1 MRFEVVNGRICVE
14 VVNGRICVTRL
25 TAQAYGST
33 VPVVICILY
42 VATVKRCHIEVV
54 SHVGWI
60 FCNQ

>member
-1 MRFEVVNGRICVE
+1 MEAFEVVNGRICVA
-14 VVNGRICVTRL
+14 RL

-60 FCNQ
+60 SCNH